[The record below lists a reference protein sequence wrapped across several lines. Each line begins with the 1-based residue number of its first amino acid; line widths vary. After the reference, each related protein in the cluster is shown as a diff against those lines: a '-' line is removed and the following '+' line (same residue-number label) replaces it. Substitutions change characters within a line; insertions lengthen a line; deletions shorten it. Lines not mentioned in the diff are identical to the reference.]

1 VFHVPSSSAGS
12 QFNRKAALALCILL
26 IVLAAA
32 ARTAHAQQPPGSLS
46 ASPIAP
52 TSSVAAVAS
61 APPKAVAIEVPP
73 TVEKP
78 VASDPA
84 PAASS
89 AKPGSPAT
97 GPRDYG
103 LNTGL
108 GAAPPSVVRDTPRA
122 SLQGFLDS
130 ARRRDFETAAH
141 HIHLWGI
148 PPSVQKKQGPELAAK
163 LANALERAVWID
175 LDQVPDSVTG
185 SDLEGANALD
195 DLKIA
200 SVDLP
205 RGSQAIRLSRV
216 RDPFSGNMV
225 WVFSANTVRSIDA
238 LDDAFGLPGYVE
250 ELPAWTRDYKVLG
263 LLGFQWFGL
272 LVLGLLA
279 WIAGALVEYP
289 VLWLVRRAIRRA
301 NPDREEHA
309 DILIRGLAHW
319 LVALVLMLAAYPV
332 LRMTATASLQFGRIF
347 TMGIIF
353 VVMVGAMRFVRL
365 TVQAVQQHHLKDED
379 LTRARSVM
387 TRLDALRRVAQV
399 LIVIVGIA
407 LAMMQFPTA
416 RTVGLSLLG
425 SAGIAGAIL
434 GFAAQKTFSNLFA
447 GLLISFTQPIRI
459 GDTVIVEKEFGQI
472 EEIASTHVVV
482 RIWDSRRLVVPVTY
496 FLEKPFENWTKTSPQ
511 LWGTVFLHADY
522 RVDVND
528 VRAEVDRILEGE
540 PLFNGQAKAVLVVD
554 VTEHTA
560 VLRVTVSADDA
571 GKLWDL
577 RCKVRER
584 LLGFLQKEPE
594 RLPRRR
600 WEGSLG
606 APAASP

>member
-1 VFHVPSSSAGS
+1 MSVGMR
-12 QFNRKAALALCILL
+12 NLALCILL
-26 IVLAAA
+26 AVLSFAW
-32 ARTAHAQQPPGSLS
+32 TAHAQQPAGSLS
-46 ASPIAP
+46 ARP
-52 TSSVAAVAS
+52 VAS
-61 APPKAVAIEVPP
+61 ASAVPSIASSVPKAVASEAP
-73 TVEKP
+73 TLSQEP
-78 VASDPA
+78 EAAAPE

-89 AKPGSPAT
+89 VKPPSPAA
-97 GPRDYG
+97 GSRDYG

-108 GAAPPSVVRDTPRA
+108 GPAPPSVVRDTPRA

-141 HIHLWGI
+141 YIHLWGI
-148 PPSVQKKQGPELAAK
+148 SPGLQRKQGPELAAK

-185 SDLEGANALD
+185 SALEGAKALD

-205 RGSQAIRLSRV
+205 RGPHAIRLSRV

-238 LDDAFGLPGYVE
+238 LDDAFGLPEYVE
-250 ELPAWTRDYKVLG
+250 QLPAWTRDHKVLG

-272 LVLGLLA
+272 LGLGLLA
-279 WIAGALVEYP
+279 WIAGAVVEYP
-289 VLWLVRRAIRRA
+289 VLWTVRRAIRRA
-301 NPDREEHA
+301 NPEREEHA
-309 DILIRGLAHW
+309 DILIRGLVHW
-319 LVALVLMLAAYPV
+319 LVALVLLLAAYPI
-332 LRMTATASLQFGRIF
+332 LRMSATASLQTGRIL

-353 VVMVGAMRFVRL
+353 VVTVGAMRFVRL
-365 TVQAVQQHHLKDED
+365 SVQAVQQHHLKDED
-379 LTRARSVM
+379 VTRARSVM

-399 LIVIVGIA
+399 LIVTVGIA

-459 GDTVIVEKEFGQI
+459 GDTVIVEKEYGQI

-511 LWGTVFLHADY
+511 LWGTVMLYADY
-522 RVDVND
+522 RVNVTE
-528 VRAEVDRILEGE
+528 VRAELDRILEDE

-554 VTEHTA
+554 LTEHTA

-571 GKLWDL
+571 SKLWDL
-577 RCKVRER
+577 RCKVREK
-584 LLGFLQKEPE
+584 LLSFLQKEPE
-594 RLPRRR
+594 RLPRHRL
-600 WEGSLG
+600 EGPFGTS
-606 APAASP
+606 ATSV